1 MKHFLALVLSCFVG
15 FSSSFAQSGTQAL
28 RLAQSIYEQGRLHE
42 LPTLPGLQDKEIEK
56 YSKSDQVNAY
66 RLLTLAHIYLEEP
79 ELADVSMLKLLDADH
94 FYEPNSSVEPA
105 EFMGLYRTFRT
116 KPLFA
121 VGLKVGGNGTMP
133 LLNKLYYVSD
143 GTGQGKYTTPISIQ
157 FGLVFE
163 KAMFSNS
170 KNKLLRKMTFA
181 PEILYAPRKFGYS
194 NSSFLGGYG
203 DFKAVIKQTWLE
215 LNLVTQLKINK
226 SKTLQTYVALGP
238 GISYMQK
245 GTVTAPTTK
254 WVGGTVDGAGSV
266 NGGDVDNT
274 KSYKKIIPTVIAAV
288 GAKYKFGSIYLTG
301 EFRVQYGL
309 SSPVSTSHRTNGTH
323 DQSVFDYTYPLP
335 DYKPLTFMANIGFV
349 LPYFNPIKL
358 KRK

>member
-1 MKHFLALVLSCFVG
+1 MKQFLALILTCFVG
-15 FSSSFAQSGTQAL
+15 FSSSYAQSGTQAL

-121 VGLKVGGNGTMP
+121 GGLKVGGNSTMP
-133 LLNKLYYVSD
+133 LLNSLYYVSD
-143 GTGQGKYTTPISIQ
+143 GTGQGKYSTQVSIQ

-163 KAMFSNS
+163 KALFSNS
-170 KNKLLRKMTFA
+170 KNKLLRKLTFA
-181 PEILYAPRKFGYS
+181 PEFQYTPRKFGYT
-194 NSSFLGGYG
+194 NSAFLTGSG
-203 DFKAVIKQTWLE
+203 DFKGIIKQTWLE
-215 LNLVTQLKINK
+215 LNLVTQLKLNK
-226 SKTLQTYVALGP
+226 SKTFQTYVALGP
-238 GISYMQK
+238 GISYLSKGTLSAPQTSWTGASAGK
-245 GTVTAPTTK
+245 GTV
-254 WVGGTVDGAGSV
+254 VGA
-266 NGGDVDNT
+266 DVDNT
-274 KSYKKIIPTVIAAV
+274 KSYKKIIPTIIAAV
-288 GAKYKFGSIYLTG
+288 GAKYKFGSIYVTG

-309 SSPVSTSHRTNGTH
+309 TSPASSSSRINGPN
-323 DQSVFDYTYPLP
+323 DPSVFEYNYILP
-335 DYKPLTFMANIGFV
+335 DYKPLTVMANIGFV